1 MRDDAT
7 RLSNALADR
16 HGIGRTLVRGA
27 ASRGLAFL
35 IGFGVFALLG
45 ACERGH
51 DLDDAGLRDADG
63 DSAEWLS
70 YGRTYSEQRHSP
82 LRQID
87 EASVARLGL
96 AWTLDMQTLRGLEAT
111 PLVHDGILYVTS
123 AWSVVYAIDAR
134 TGTVRWRHDPA
145 VPKDHAKFVCCDV
158 VNRGVALY
166 RDRVYVGTIDGRL
179 VALDRK
185 TGAPVWSVQTTP
197 KGGPYAITGAPRIA
211 GGKVVIGNAGS
222 EYAVR
227 GFLAAYDAGTGALA
241 WRTHLVPGDPSKP
254 FEQAALRRAA
264 ATWSGKWYEAGG
276 GASPWDPIV
285 YDPALDL
292 IYIGTANAN
301 PWYPELRGET
311 EGDNLFA
318 SSIVAIRASTGE
330 IVWHYQTTPGDSWDY
345 DATQPITLAD
355 LVIDG
360 RPRKVLIQPN
370 KNAFLYVIDRETGA
384 LISATPYASMTWATG
399 IDSSGRPI
407 VNPAAKPSKSGV
419 VVSPADYGAHNWNP
433 TAFSPTTGLLYL
445 AVTDG
450 GVLLHVVDPKFTLNT
465 NDRTMG
471 IDPRYAGPLRATRDS
486 LAPLAKGRLVAWNPV
501 TKREAWRVEHPGLR
515 SGGTLST
522 AGNLVFQGRGDG
534 IFAAYRATDG
544 AMLWQYDAQ
553 VGIAAAPMT
562 YALDGVQYVAVLAGP
577 PGYYLDPKIRT
588 GPGRL
593 LVFRLDGSATN
604 APNPVARTA
613 PVPPPAYA
621 VKATAAEL
629 TEGGGLWFQYC
640 RRCHNPDFNFVKSG
654 AIPDLRRS
662 NEATHATFEQ
672 VVRGGARRTLG
683 MPSFAKDLSSG
694 QVRMIQAFV
703 LDQARRAAPV
713 SSATQGGH

>member
-1 MRDDAT
+1 V
-7 RLSNALADR
+7 ALFAACDR
-16 HGIGRTLVRGA
+16 RTAPR
-27 ASRGLAFL
+27 
-35 IGFGVFALLG
+35 
-45 ACERGH
+45 
-51 DLDDAGLRDADG
+51 DLDDAALRDADA
-63 DSAEWLS
+63 DSADWLS

-82 LRQID
+82 LRQVD
-87 EASVARLGL
+87 ERSVPRLGL
-96 AWTLDMQTLRGLEAT
+96 AWTVDMGTLRGLEAT
-111 PLVHDGILYVTS
+111 PLERDGTLYVTS

-134 TGTVRWRHDPA
+134 TGAVRWRYDPA

-179 VALDRK
+179 VALDAK
-185 TGAPVWSVQTTP
+185 SGTPVWSVQTTP
-197 KGGPYAITGAPRIA
+197 KEGPYAITGAPRIA

-227 GFLAAYDAGTGALA
+227 GFLSAYDAATGTLA
-241 WRTHLVPGDPSKP
+241 WKTYLVPGDPSKP
-254 FEQAALRRAA
+254 FEQEALRRAA
-264 ATWSGKWYEAGG
+264 ATWSGRWYEAGG

-285 YDPALDL
+285 YDPSLDL
-292 IYIGTANAN
+292 IYVGTANAN
-301 PWYPELRGET
+301 PWYPELRGEK
-311 EGDNLFA
+311 EGDNLYA

-355 LVIDG
+355 FVIDG
-360 RPRKVLIQPN
+360 RPRKVLMQPN
-370 KNAFLYVIDRETGA
+370 KNAFLYVIDRENGA

-399 IDSSGRPI
+399 IDSTGRPI
-407 VNPAAKPSKSGV
+407 VNPAAKPSTAGAI
-419 VVSPADYGAHNWNP
+419 VSPADYGAHNWNP
-433 TAFSPTTGLLYL
+433 TSFSPTTGLLYL

-450 GVLLHVVDPKFTLNT
+450 GTRIHAVSPAFRLNT
-465 NDRTMG
+465 NDLTIG
-471 IDPRYAGPLRATRDS
+471 FNPEYEGPLTAK
-486 LAPLAKGRLVAWNPV
+486 LAAVPPPKGRLVAWNPA

-534 IFAAYRATDG
+534 ILAAYRATDG
-544 AMLWQYDAQ
+544 RKLWQYDAQ

-593 LVFRLDGSATN
+593 LVFQLDGKA
-604 APNPVARTA
+604 ALPANPVRPET
-613 PVPPPAYA
+613 PIPPPTWT
-621 VKATAAEL
+621 VRATPAAIR
-629 TEGGGLWFQYC
+629 EGGGLWFQYC
-640 RRCHNPDFNFVKSG
+640 RRCHNPDFNYVKSG
-654 AIPDLRRS
+654 AIPDLRRA

-672 VVRGGARRTLG
+672 IVRGGARRTLG
-683 MPSFAKDLSSG
+683 MPSFAKDLSSD

-703 LDQARRAAPV
+703 LDQARRAPIVQAPT
-713 SSATQGGH
+713 AAGH

>member
-1 MRDDAT
+1 MAAT
-7 RLSNALADR
+7 AHGAFRLLLTFALAA
-16 HGIGRTLVRGA
+16 GVASCGGA
-27 ASRGLAFL
+27 R
-35 IGFGVFALLG
+35 
-45 ACERGH
+45 E
-51 DLDDAGLRDADG
+51 LDDAALRAADA

-87 EASVARLGL
+87 ERSVSRLGL
-96 AWTLDMQTLRGLEAT
+96 AWSVDMGTLRGLEAT
-111 PLVHDGILYVTS
+111 PLVSDGVMFATS

-134 TGTVRWRHDPA
+134 SGTVLWRYDPA

-158 VNRGVALY
+158 VNRGVAMY
-166 RDRVYVGTIDGRL
+166 RDKVYVGTIDGRL

-197 KGGPYAITGAPRIA
+197 KDGPYAITGAPRIA

-227 GFLAAYDAGTGALA
+227 GFLSAYDAGSGALA
-241 WRTHLVPGDPSKP
+241 WRTYLVPGDPSKP
-254 FEQAALRRAA
+254 FEQEALRRAA
-264 ATWSGKWYEAGG
+264 TTWSGQWWRAGG

-292 IYIGTANAN
+292 IYVGTANAN
-301 PWYPELRGET
+301 PWYPELRGEK
-311 EGDNLFA
+311 EGDNLYA
-318 SSIVAIRASTGE
+318 SSIVAMKASTGE

-360 RPRKVLIQPN
+360 RPRKVLMQPN

-384 LISATPYASMTWATG
+384 LISATPYASMTWASG
-399 IDSSGRPI
+399 IDASGRPI
-407 VNPAAKPSKSGV
+407 VNPAAKPTSTGAI
-419 VVSPADYGAHNWNP
+419 VSPADYGAHNWNP
-433 TAFSPTTGLLYL
+433 TSFSPTTGLLYL
-445 AVTDG
+445 SVTDG
-450 GVLLHVVDPKFTLNT
+450 GVLLHVVDPKFTLNP

-471 IDPRYAGPLRATRDS
+471 IDPRYAGPLKAKRDS
-486 LAPLAKGRLVAWNPV
+486 APPAKGRLVAWNPV
-501 TKREAWRVEHPGLR
+501 TKREAWRVEHPNLR

-534 IFAAYRATDG
+534 VFAAYRATDG
-544 AMLWQYDAQ
+544 TKLWQFDAE

-562 YALDGVQYVAVLAGP
+562 YAIDGVQYVAVLAAP

-593 LVFRLDGSATN
+593 LVFALDGKATLP
-604 APNPVARTA
+604 PNPVRA
-613 PVPPPAYA
+613 PTPILAPTFA
-621 VKATAAEL
+621 VKATPAEI

-640 RRCHNPDFNFVKSG
+640 RRCHDPGYNYVKSG
-654 AIPDLRRS
+654 SIPDLRRA

-672 VVRGGARRTLG
+672 IVRGGARRALG
-683 MPSFAKDLSSG
+683 MPSFAKDLSSE
-694 QVRMIQAFV
+694 QVRMIEAYV
-703 LDQARRAAPV
+703 LDQARLASAGIAASAPV
-713 SSATQGGH
+713 GGH

>member
-1 MRDDAT
+1 MREAI
-7 RLSNALADR
+7 RSYAL
-16 HGIGRTLVRGA
+16 LV
-27 ASRGLAFL
+27 GLC
-35 IGFGVFALLG
+35 VLG
-45 ACERGH
+45 ACSKGGGH
-51 DLDDAGLRDADG
+51 PLDDTALREADANPD
-63 DSAEWLS
+63 EWLT

-82 LRQID
+82 LKQVD
-87 EASVARLGL
+87 EASVGRLGL
-96 AWTLDMQTLRGLEAT
+96 AFSVDMQTLRGLEAT
-111 PLVHDGILYVTS
+111 PLEHDGLLFVTG

-134 TGTVRWRHDPA
+134 TGKVFWRYDPG

-166 RDRVYVGTIDGRL
+166 RGKVYVGTIDGRL
-179 VALDRK
+179 IAIDIR
-185 TGAPVWSVQTTP
+185 TGQPLWSVQTTP
-197 KGGPYAITGAPRIA
+197 KDGPYAITGAPRIA

-227 GFLAAYDAGTGALA
+227 GYVSAYDATTGALA
-241 WRTHLVPGDPSKP
+241 WKTYLVPGDPSKP
-254 FEQAALRRAA
+254 FEQEAMRKAA
-264 ATWSGKWYEAGG
+264 ATWSGQWYKAGG

-285 YDPALDL
+285 YDPSLDL
-292 IYIGTANAN
+292 VYVGTANAN
-301 PWYPELRGET
+301 PWYPELRGDK

-355 LVIDG
+355 LTIDG
-360 RPRKVLIQPN
+360 RPRKVLMQPN
-370 KNAFLYVIDRETGA
+370 KNAFLYVIDRENGK

-407 VNPAAKPSKSGV
+407 VNPAAKPTKAGV
-419 VVSPADYGAHNWNP
+419 IVSPADYGAHNWNP
-433 TAFSPTTGLLYL
+433 TSFSPTTGFLYL
-445 AVTDG
+445 SVTDG
-450 GVLLHVVDPKFTLNT
+450 GVLLHVVDPIFKLNA

-471 IDPRYAGPLRATRDS
+471 IDPRYNGPLKAKRDS
-486 LAPLAKGRLVAWNPV
+486 VPPAKGRLVAWNPV

-544 AMLWQYDAQ
+544 KKLWEYDAQ

-562 YALDGVQYVAVLAGP
+562 YALDGVQYVAILAAP
-577 PGYYLDPKIRT
+577 PGYYTDPKIRL

-593 LVFRLDGSATN
+593 LVFKLDGKATN
-604 APNPVARTA
+604 APNPVKVAS
-613 PVPPPAYA
+613 PILPPTYV
-621 VKATAAEL
+621 VKATPAEV

-640 RRCHNPDFNFVKSG
+640 RRCHNPDFNYVKSG
-654 AIPDLRRS
+654 SIPDLRRM
-662 NEATHATFEQ
+662 NDATHATFEQ
-672 VVRGGARRTLG
+672 IVLGGARRTLG
-683 MPSFAKDLSSG
+683 MPSFAKDMSSD
-694 QVRMIQAFV
+694 QVRMIHAYV
-703 LDQARRAAPV
+703 IDQARKAATV
-713 SSATQGGH
+713 STVAAAGGH

>member
-1 MRDDAT
+1 MTVESHHEIRWFCTLA
-7 RLSNALADR
+7 LSVGLAAC
-16 HGIGRTLVRGA
+16 GRT
-27 ASRGLAFL
+27 
-35 IGFGVFALLG
+35 
-45 ACERGH
+45 H
-51 DLDDAGLRDADG
+51 DLDDATLGAADA

-82 LRQID
+82 LRQVD
-87 EASVARLGL
+87 ERSVARLGL
-96 AWTLDMQTLRGLEAT
+96 AWTVDMGTLRGLEGT
-111 PLVHDGILYVTS
+111 PLVSDGVMFATS

-134 TGTVRWRHDPA
+134 NGTVLWRYDPA

-166 RDRVYVGTIDGRL
+166 RDKVYVGTIDGRL

-197 KGGPYAITGAPRIA
+197 KDGPYAITGAPRIA
-211 GGKVVIGNAGS
+211 AGKVVIGNAGS

-227 GFLAAYDAGTGALA
+227 GFLSAYDAGTGALA
-241 WRTHLVPGDPSKP
+241 WRTYLVPGDPSKP
-254 FEQAALRRAA
+254 FEQEALRRAA
-264 ATWSGKWYEAGG
+264 TTWSGQWWKAGG

-292 IYIGTANAN
+292 IYVGTANAN
-301 PWYPELRGET
+301 PWYPELRGDI

-355 LVIDG
+355 LTIDG
-360 RPRKVLIQPN
+360 RPRKVLMQPN
-370 KNAFLYVIDRETGA
+370 KNAFLYVIDRENGT
-384 LISATPYASMTWATG
+384 LISATPYASMTWASG
-399 IDSSGRPI
+399 IDSNGRPI
-407 VNPAAKPSKSGV
+407 VNPAAKPTSMGAI
-419 VVSPADYGAHNWNP
+419 VSPADYGAHNWNP
-433 TAFSPTTGLLYL
+433 TSFSPTTGLLYL

-450 GVLLHVVDPKFTLNT
+450 GVLLHVVDPKFELNP

-471 IDPRYAGPLRATRDS
+471 IDPRYAGPLKAKRDS
-486 LAPLAKGRLVAWNPV
+486 APPAKGRLVAWDPV
-501 TKREAWRVEHPGLR
+501 TKREAWRVEHPNLR

-544 AMLWQYDAQ
+544 KLLWRFDAQ

-562 YALDGVQYVAVLAGP
+562 YAIDGVQYVAILAAP

-593 LVFRLDGSATN
+593 LVFALEGKATLP
-604 APNPVARTA
+604 PNPVRA
-613 PVPPPAYA
+613 PVPVPAPTFA
-621 VKATAAEL
+621 VKATAAET

-654 AIPDLRRS
+654 AIPDLRRA

-672 VVRGGARRTLG
+672 IVRGGARRTLG
-683 MPSFAKDLSSG
+683 MPSFAKDLSSD
-694 QVRMIQAFV
+694 QVRWIEAYV
-703 LDQARRAAPV
+703 LEQARQASAGRAASV
-713 SSATQGGH
+713 AAAGH